1 MHFRRDFMMRMN
13 PPGTE
18 EPLMTEK
25 EMKKMKRL
33 AKFMEVDKE
42 YYEMK
47 MEKKVSKPKRRLTNR
62 LG

>member
-1 MHFRRDFMMRMN
+1 MN

-18 EPLMTEK
+18 EPVMNEK
-25 EMKKMKRL
+25 EMKQMKRL
-33 AKFMEVDKE
+33 ARFIDVDKE

-47 MEKKVSKPKRRLTNR
+47 MEKKKPSKPKRRLANR

>member
-1 MHFRRDFMMRMN
+1 MKFQMRMS

-18 EPLMTEK
+18 ETTMSPK
-25 EMKKMKRL
+25 EMKQMKRL
-33 AKFMEVDKE
+33 ARFLDVDKE

-47 MEKKVSKPKRRLTNR
+47 LEKKASKPRRRLSNR